1 VATRR
6 RALACA
12 ALLAALLAGC
22 REPSG
27 DSHTAERCVVA
38 SLSDG
43 DSLHCADGR
52 RVRLLSIDAP
62 EMAQAPYGEEARRRL
77 DALLPAGTAARLELD
92 VEPSDRFGRTLA
104 YVYTPAGELVNLE
117 MARSGHAVELVY
129 PPNLRHA
136 DAIRAAVE
144 EARDEG
150 RGLWASGG
158 FACRPVDFRAGR
170 CR

>member
-1 VATRR
+1 VNRTGV
-6 RALACA
+6 LLLLLP
-12 ALLAALLAGC
+12 ALLGVGC
-22 REPSG
+22 RNSPG
-27 DSHTAERCVVA
+27 DSDPADRCVVA

-62 EMAQAPYGEEARRRL
+62 EMAQAPHGEEARRRL
-77 DALLPAGTAARLELD
+77 NALLPPGTTARLETD
-92 VEPSDRFGRTLA
+92 VEPTDRFGRTLA

-117 MARSGHAVELVY
+117 MARSGYVVELLY
-129 PPNLRHA
+129 EPNLRHA

-144 EARDEG
+144 EARREG
-150 RGLWASGG
+150 RGLWGSGG